1 MANGRKSRRVTAEI
15 WLVRYLEDVCFFF
28 FLKFFFFFLM
38 NLYLKMIQ
46 QLFHFIDVIMLE
58 SLVFVVQS
66 LW

>member
-15 WLVRYLEDVCFFF
+15 WLVRYLEDVFFF
-28 FLKFFFFFLM
+28 FFFKSFFFLM